1 MVYVILIKLRGVLS
15 SVFRL
20 IASRI
25 RFNFVYSFYS
35 LLKKM
40 TQQRNL
46 YKEVLVLSSVMVIKE
61 KKKER
66 VKTSS
71 VNVFNSVDKYLLFLK
86 GGFL

>member
-86 GGFL
+86 GGIL